1 MDMDDEKE
9 YDYLFKIL
17 LIGDA
22 AVGKSSI
29 LLKYTEGVFNTN
41 YMSTIGIDFRIKS
54 FEIEGK
60 LIKL

>member
-1 MDMDDEKE
+1 MDNLHQDE

-22 AVGKSSI
+22 AVGKSC
-29 LLKYTEGVFNTN
+29 LLLRYADNVFNDT

-54 FEIEGK
+54 FTMNKKI
-60 LIKL
+60 IKL

>member
-1 MDMDDEKE
+1 
-9 YDYLFKIL
+9 L

-29 LLKYTEGVFNTN
+29 LLRYADGVFNDN

-54 FEIEGK
+54 FTLENKI
-60 LIKL
+60 IKL

>member
-1 MDMDDEKE
+1 MDNQED

-29 LLKYTEGVFNTN
+29 LLRYADDIFNDT
-41 YMSTIGIDFRIKS
+41 YMSTIGIDFRIKN
-54 FEIEGK
+54 FK
-60 LIKL
+60 LEEKMIKL